1 MALLEIGAVQAP
13 WRMGTSAELEQHGCE
28 PQPLDGAPDGASF
41 LSELAQGRAD
51 EDAQP
56 LVGGDDHTWDATA
69 KPARLVFHAMTLRT
83 ETLQVSGINCER
95 CVLRLGKAL
104 EGHDGLEAA
113 TANLVGQVT
122 LTWDADRTDRDALL
136 AVIATA
142 GFQPV
147 SAG

>member
-1 MALLEIGAVQAP
+1 
-13 WRMGTSAELEQHGCE
+13 
-28 PQPLDGAPDGASF
+28 
-41 LSELAQGRAD
+41 
-51 EDAQP
+51 
-56 LVGGDDHTWDATA
+56 
-69 KPARLVFHAMTLRT
+69 MTLRT